1 MDLVTLRLPIARGPS
16 IRLLAGTLLC
26 GVLLALCS
34 TPARASEAGKRTYD
48 IPAGT
53 AEQTLKTFSAQSGFE
68 VLFATKTAG
77 KTTTNVVRGHLTAAE
92 AIKQLLAG
100 TDLAATQDARTGAF
114 TVTTSPAAQTRKGAA
129 LPSGRQTGLTGTIE
143 GRILNASQESL
154 ERALVTIAGTDQ
166 QTLTDGLGFFRLSNV
181 PAGPVELRAFYTGMP
196 QQQRTLVVAPHE
208 TVQADFTLGGAG
220 GDKPAGRETVVLA
233 TVEVTASREMAGSA
247 IAINQRRFA
256 TNLLNVVSTDEYG
269 TIPDGSVGEFLKYVP
284 GVNIDYTG
292 GVANTISLDGAP
304 AANVPVTFNG
314 FNLATTASG
323 DPSVRQNELLQVSIN
338 NISRVEILLSPTPES
353 PGSALA
359 GSVNFVPRSAFERVR
374 PQLTFNVYAAMRD
387 KERELR
393 RTPGPRRDD
402 TFKIQPGFD
411 LAYIRPVN
419 ERFGF
424 TVSAGYGNQYTA
436 EERATTQWRGVSAA
450 TNPAGGLPDTTPD
463 RPYLTRY
470 QINDQVKF
478 NGRSSA
484 GLSFDYRLG
493 SYDWMTVGI
502 TYGSFSSEW
511 TFNSLAFQ
519 LNQVND
525 GFTLARVQS
534 RPGQSELISSQTAR
548 VREGYTYTPTFTYRH
563 NGPIWRAESGLALS
577 ASRNKF
583 YESDRGVAGGITLR
597 RTNVTTAFND
607 IFYLRPGAITVADA
621 ATGAAVDPYALSSY
635 VIASA
640 TSIPVATAVDSQRT
654 AYANLA
660 RAFSVRN
667 MPVTFKAG
675 LDVRDQVRDAA
686 GGQNS
691 YSFVGADGRGT
702 TTPTAAAGSDDGAGV
717 ILDPVLSQ
725 RTQPFGFPK
734 VQWPSADGL
743 WSLYQKN
750 PGYLSVNQNAS
761 YRSEVANTRR
771 ANETISAGF
780 VRIDTSAWQN
790 RVRLVGGVRAE
801 QTNIRAEGPFTDPTL
816 NYLRDGAGNFVP
828 RRDASGNILRDAS
841 GQPLPTLIVPAND
854 ALGVSKL
861 TYLQRGY
868 QVEKEYLRFFPSLNA
883 TFAARENLLVK
894 AAYYESIG
902 RPAFS
907 QYSGGLTLPD
917 TEVVPSPS
925 NRIVV
930 NNANIK
936 PWMARTFKARVEYYF
951 QNGASE
957 VSAGMFRRDYKNF
970 FGSIVLPATPSFLQA
985 YGIESSEY
993 LAYDVATNYNLDGQ
1007 VRSEGVEAA
1016 GSQTLKF
1023 LPSWCGIVQVR
1034 GNVGVLRFAGP
1045 AAANFANFVP
1055 KTINAMIYVKKP
1067 SYSARVG
1074 WNYTSRRRAAAVTGR
1089 SIEEGTFNWTA
1100 PRLYCDV
1107 ELQYFL
1113 TRHLTLYAN
1122 FRNIQD
1128 KPQDGETFGPSTPEV
1143 ARFRT
1148 RSGFGS
1154 TWAFGVQGRF

>member
-1 MDLVTLRLPIARGPS
+1 MTRFLRSSLGLHRKFRVFLWVPLLVLTVIAAETKRAFDL
-16 IRLLAGTLLC
+16 
-26 GVLLALCS
+26 
-34 TPARASEAGKRTYD
+34 
-48 IPAGT
+48 PAGQ
-53 AEQTLKTFSAQSGFE
+53 AAQTLKQFAAQSGREIVFIASE
-68 VLFATKTAG
+68 V
-77 KTTTNVVRGHLTAAE
+77 
-92 AIKQLLAG
+92 AG
-100 TDLAATQDARTGAF
+100 TETTAVQGHFIPREALGLMLSKTGFVVSVDPETGAF
-114 TVTTSPAAQTRKGAA
+114 AVRKPGEFPKEEGAGLPTVTRPERA
-129 LPSGRQTGLTGTIE
+129 GTIE
-143 GRILNASQESL
+143 GRVLNTNQEFL
-154 ERALVTIAGTDQ
+154 ERALVAVAGTAQ
-166 QTLTDGLGFFRLSNV
+166 QTLTDSLGFFRLSGV
-181 PAGPVELRAFYTGMP
+181 PPGPAEIRVFHTGMP
-196 QQQRTLVVAPHE
+196 QQQRTVVVIPEE
-208 TVQADFTLGGAG
+208 TVHADFTLANSAVAK
-220 GDKPAGRETVVLA
+220 KPAGDTVVLEA
-233 TVEVTASREMAGSA
+233 MEVSVSREMAGSA

-256 TNLLNVVSTDEYG
+256 PNQINVVSTDEYG

-374 PQLTFNVYAAMRD
+374 PQLTYNVYASMRD

-393 RTPGPRRDD
+393 KTPGPRKND

-424 TVSAGYGNQYTA
+424 TFSAGYGNQYTS
-436 EERATTQWRGVSAA
+436 EERATTQWRGVGAA
-450 TNPAGGLPDTTPD
+450 TNPTGGLPDTTPD

-470 QINDQVKF
+470 QINDQIKF

-484 GLSFDYRLG
+484 GFSFDYRFG
-493 SYDWMTVGI
+493 TYDRVSLGI

-525 GFTLARVQS
+525 GFTISSVQS
-534 RPGQSELISSQTAR
+534 RPGQSELNLSQTVR
-548 VREGYTYTPTFTYRH
+548 EREGYTYTPTLTYRH
-563 NGPIWRAESGLALS
+563 NGPTWRAESGLAVS
-577 ASRNKF
+577 SSHNKF
-583 YESDRGVAGGITLR
+583 YESDRGVFGGITLR
-597 RTNVTTAFND
+597 RTNVTTAFKD
-607 IFYLRPGAITVADA
+607 VFYLRPGVITVTDA
-621 ATGAAVDPYALSSY
+621 TTGAAVDPYTLSSY
-635 VIASA
+635 AI
-640 TSIPVATAVDSQRT
+640 TTATATPVSTAIDLQRT
-654 AYANLA
+654 AYTNLA
-660 RAFSVRN
+660 RTFSLLNV
-667 MPVTFKAG
+667 PFTVKAG
-675 LDVRDQVRDAA
+675 LDVRDQVRDAS
-686 GGQNS
+686 GGQNT

-702 TTPTAAAGSDDGAGV
+702 TTPTAAGSDDGASV

-750 PGYLSVNQNAS
+750 PGYMTVNQNAY
-761 YRSEVANTRR
+761 YRSDVANSRR
-771 ANETISAGF
+771 ANETISSGF
-780 VRIDTSAWQN
+780 VRVDASGWEN
-790 RVRLVGGVRAE
+790 RLRLVGGVRAE
-801 QTNIRAEGPFTDPTL
+801 QTNLRAEGALADPTL
-816 NYLRDGAGNFVP
+816 NYLRDSAGNFVP
-828 RRDASGNILRDAS
+828 RRDASGKILTDAS
-841 GQPLPTLIVPAND
+841 GQPFPSLIVPTSD

-861 TYLQRGY
+861 TYIQRGY
-868 QVEKEYLRFFPSLNA
+868 HVQKEYLRFFPSLNA
-883 TFAARENLLVK
+883 TLAARENVLIK

-917 TEVVPSPS
+917 TEVAPSSS
-925 NRIVV
+925 NRVVV

-957 VSAGMFRRDYKNF
+957 VSAGLFHRDYKNF
-970 FGSIVLPATPSFLQA
+970 FGSIVFPATKSFLQP
-985 YGIESSEY
+985 YGIESNEY
-993 LAYDVATNYNLDGQ
+993 QNYDVQTNYNLEGQ
-1007 VRSEGVEAA
+1007 VRSEGAEV
-1016 GSQTLKF
+1016 GGRQSLTF
-1023 LPSWCGIVQVR
+1023 LPPWFGTVQVR
-1034 GNVGVLRFAGP
+1034 GNVSVLRFSGP

-1067 SYSARVG
+1067 SYGARVG
-1074 WNYTSRRRAAAVTGR
+1074 WNYTSRRRATAVTGR
-1089 SIEEGTFNWTA
+1089 GIEDGTFNWTA

-1113 TRHLTLYAN
+1113 TRNLTLYAT

-1128 KPQDGETFGPSTPEV
+1128 KPQDGETFGPNTPEV

>member
-1 MDLVTLRLPIARGPS
+1 MITLPRSLPASLVFGVIFVLLRLVAHSETSHAAKSFELAAGPANVTLKQFAEQAGREIVFMAS
-16 IRLLAGTLLC
+16 EVAGTETTAVR
-26 GVLLALCS
+26 GRFIPREAL
-34 TPARASEAGKRTYD
+34 G
-48 IPAGT
+48 
-53 AEQTLKTFSAQSGFE
+53 LM
-68 VLFATKTAG
+68 LG
-77 KTTTNVVRGHLTAAE
+77 KTGLVISVDP
-92 AIKQLLAG
+92 K
-100 TDLAATQDARTGAF
+100 TGAF
-114 TVTTSPAAQTRKGAA
+114 AVRKPGEIPKEQGAGLSTVTRPDR
-129 LPSGRQTGLTGTIE
+129 TGTIE
-143 GRILNASQESL
+143 GRVLNADQEFL
-154 ERALVTIAGTDQ
+154 ERALVAVAGTAQ
-166 QTLTDGLGFFRLSNV
+166 QTLTDSVGFFRLSDV
-181 PAGPVELRAFYTGMP
+181 PPGPAEIRVFYTGMP
-196 QQQRTLVVAPHE
+196 QQQRTVVVIPEE
-208 TVQADFTLGGAG
+208 TVRADFTLANSAVAN
-220 GDKPAGRETVVLA
+220 KPAGDTVVLDA
-233 TVEVTASREMAGSA
+233 MEVSVSREMAGSA

-256 TNLLNVVSTDEYG
+256 PNQINVVSTDEYG

-338 NISRVEILLSPTPES
+338 NIARVEILLSPTPES

-374 PQLTFNVYAAMRD
+374 PQLTYNVYASMRD

-393 RTPGPRRDD
+393 KTPGPRKND

-436 EERATTQWRGVSAA
+436 EERATAQWRGVSAA
-450 TNPAGGLPDTTPD
+450 TNPTGGLPDTTPD
-463 RPYLTRY
+463 RPYLTGY
-470 QINDQVKF
+470 QMNDQIKF

-484 GLSFDYRLG
+484 GLSFDYRFG
-493 SYDWMTVGI
+493 AYDRVSLGI

-525 GFTLARVQS
+525 GFTLSSVQS
-534 RPGQSELISSQTAR
+534 RPGQSEVSQSQTVR
-548 VREGYTYTPTFTYRH
+548 EREGYTYTPTLTYRH
-563 NGPIWRAESGLALS
+563 NGPTWRAESGLAVS
-577 ASRNKF
+577 SSHNTF
-583 YESDRGVAGGITLR
+583 YESDRGVFGGITLR
-597 RTNVTTAFND
+597 RTNVTTAFKD
-607 IFYLRPGAITVADA
+607 IFYLRPGVITVTDA
-621 ATGAAVDPYALSSY
+621 TTGAAVDPYALSSY
-635 VIASA
+635 VITSAASR
-640 TSIPVATAVDSQRT
+640 PVSTAIDLQRT
-654 AYANLA
+654 AYTNLA
-660 RAFSVRN
+660 RTFSLLNV
-667 MPVTFKAG
+667 PFTVKAG
-675 LDVRDQVRDAA
+675 LDVRDQVRDAS
-686 GGQNS
+686 GGQNT
-691 YSFVGADGRGT
+691 YSFVGADGRGS
-702 TTPTAAAGSDDGAGV
+702 TTPTAAGSDDGASV

-750 PGYLSVNQNAS
+750 PGYLTANPNAS
-761 YRSEVANTRR
+761 YRSEVANSRR
-771 ANETISAGF
+771 ANETISSGF
-780 VRIDTSAWQN
+780 VRVDASGWGN
-790 RVRLVGGVRAE
+790 RLRLVGGVRAE
-801 QTNIRAEGPFTDPTL
+801 QTNLRAEGALADPTL
-816 NYLRDGAGNFVP
+816 NYLRDSAGNFVP
-828 RRDASGNILRDAS
+828 RRDASGKIVTDAS
-841 GQPLPTLIVPAND
+841 GQPLPSLIVPTTD

-861 TYLQRGY
+861 TYLSRGY
-868 QVEKEYLRFFPSLNA
+868 RVRKEYLRFFPSLNA
-883 TFAARENLLVK
+883 TFAVRENVLIK
-894 AAYYESIG
+894 AAFYESIG

-917 TEVVPSPS
+917 TEVAPSSS
-925 NRIVV
+925 NRVVV

-936 PWMARTFKARVEYYF
+936 PWTARTFKARVEYYF

-957 VSAGMFRRDYKNF
+957 VSAGLFHREYKNF
-970 FGSIVLPATPSFLQA
+970 FGGIVFPATKAFLQT

-993 LAYDVATNYNLDGQ
+993 LDYDVQTNYNLDGQ
-1007 VRSEGVEAA
+1007 VRSEGAEV
-1016 GSQTLKF
+1016 GGRQSLTF
-1023 LPSWCGIVQVR
+1023 LPPWFGTVQVR
-1034 GNVGVLRFAGP
+1034 GNVSVLRFSGP

-1067 SYSARVG
+1067 SYGARVG

-1089 SIEEGTFNWTA
+1089 GIEAGTFNWTA

-1113 TRHLTLYAN
+1113 TRNLTLYATS
-1122 FRNIQD
+1122 RNVQD
-1128 KPQDGETFGPSTPEV
+1128 KPQDGETFGPNTPEV

-1154 TWAFGVQGRF
+1154 TWSLGVQGRF

>member
-1 MDLVTLRLPIARGPS
+1 MNLTTMRLPIARGFIS
-16 IRLLAGTLLC
+16 RLFVGTLLC
-26 GVLLALCS
+26 GVLFVLWS
-34 TPARASEAGKRTYD
+34 TSTRAAEAVRRTYD
-48 IPAGT
+48 IPAGI

-77 KTTTNVVRGHLTAAE
+77 KTATHAVRGELTAAE
-92 AIKQLLAG
+92 AIIQLLAG
-100 TDLAATQDARTGAF
+100 TDLAATQDGKTGAF
-114 TVTTSPAAQTRKGAA
+114 TVTSTPAAQTKKGAA
-129 LPSGRQTGLTGTIE
+129 PQKVTRPEMTGTIE
-143 GRILNASQESL
+143 GRVLNANQESL
-154 ERALVTIAGTDQ
+154 ERALVAIAGTDQ
-166 QTLTDGLGFFRLSNV
+166 QTLTDSLGFFRLRNV
-181 PAGPVELRAFYTGMP
+181 PAGPVEIRTFYTGMP
-196 QQQRTLVVAPHE
+196 QQQRTLVVSPNE
-208 TVQADFTLGGAG
+208 TLHADFTLGSSV
-220 GDKPAGRETVVLA
+220 GDKQAARETVVLE
-233 TVEVTASREMAGSA
+233 TMEVSASREMAGSA

-256 TNLLNVVSTDEYG
+256 TNLINVVSTDEYG
-269 TIPDGSVGEFLKYVP
+269 TIPDGSVGEFLKYIP

-353 PGSALA
+353 PGAALA

-374 PQLTFNVYAAMRD
+374 PLLTFNVYASMRD

-393 RTPGPRRDD
+393 RTPGPRTND

-419 ERFGF
+419 ERFGITF
-424 TVSAGYGNQYTA
+424 SAGYGNQYTA
-436 EERATTQWRGVSAA
+436 EERATTQWRGVSVA
-450 TNPAGGLPDTTPD
+450 TNPPGGLPDTTPD

-470 QINDQVKF
+470 QINDQIKF

-493 SYDWMTVGI
+493 SNDWMSLGI

-511 TFNSLAFQ
+511 TFNNLAFQ

-525 GFTLARVQS
+525 GFTISSVQS
-534 RPGQSELISSQTAR
+534 RPGQSELNISQTAR

-563 NGPIWRAESGLALS
+563 NGPTWRAEAGLALS
-577 ASRNKF
+577 ASHNKF
-583 YESDRGVAGGITLR
+583 YESDRGVFGGITLR
-597 RTNVTTAFND
+597 RTNVTTAFNE
-607 IFYLRPGAITVADA
+607 IFYLRPGAITVTDA
-621 ATGAAVDPYALSSY
+621 TTGAAVDPYALSSY
-635 VIASA
+635 VITAA
-640 TSIPVATAVDSQRT
+640 TSTPVSTAVDSQRT

-660 RAFSVRN
+660 RALSLLNV
-667 MPVTFKAG
+667 PLTFKVG

-702 TTPTAAAGSDDGAGV
+702 TTPTAAAGSDDRAGV

-750 PGYLSVNQNAS
+750 PGFMSVNQNS
-761 YRSEVANTRR
+761 FYRSNVANSRR

-780 VRIDTSAWQN
+780 VRIDTSAWQS

-801 QTNIRAEGPFTDPTL
+801 QTNIRAEGALTDPTL
-816 NYLRDGAGNFVP
+816 NYLRDSAGNFVP
-828 RRDASGNILRDAS
+828 RRDASGNILKDAS
-841 GQPLPTLIVPAND
+841 GQPLPTLIVPTTD
-854 ALGVSKL
+854 ALGFSKL
-861 TYLQRGY
+861 TYIQRGY
-868 QVEKEYLRFFPSLNA
+868 HVRKEYLRFFPSLNA
-883 TFAARENLLVK
+883 TFTARENVLVK

-917 TEVVPSPS
+917 TEAVPSPS

-936 PWMARTFKARVEYYF
+936 PWMARTFKARLEYYF

-957 VSAGMFRRDYKNF
+957 VSAGVFRRDYKNF
-970 FGSIVLPATPSFLQA
+970 FGSIVLPATKPFLQT

-993 LAYDVATNYNLDGQ
+993 LAYDVSTNYNLDGQ
-1007 VRSEGVEAA
+1007 VRSEGVEA
-1016 GSQTLKF
+1016 GGRQTVMF
-1023 LPSWCGIVQVR
+1023 LPAWCGTVQVR
-1034 GNVGVLRFAGP
+1034 GNVGVLRFSGP
-1045 AAANFANFVP
+1045 AAANFSNFVP
-1055 KTINAMIYVKKP
+1055 KTLNAMIYVKKP

-1089 SIEEGTFNWTA
+1089 SIEDGTFNWTA

-1128 KPQDGETFGPSTPEV
+1128 KPQDGETFGPNTPEV

>member
-1 MDLVTLRLPIARGPS
+1 MNPTTLRPAIARGIIS
-16 IRLLAGTLLC
+16 RLFVGTLLC
-26 GVLLALCS
+26 AVLFTLLS
-34 TPARASEAGKRTYD
+34 TSTRAAEAVRTYD
-48 IPAGT
+48 IPAGI
-53 AEQTLKTFSAQSGFE
+53 AEQTLKTFSAQSGCE
-68 VLFATKTAG
+68 VLFATKTVG
-77 KTTTNVVRGHLTAAE
+77 KTATNAVRGDFTAAE

-100 TDLAATQDARTGAF
+100 TGLAATQDGKTGAF
-114 TVTTSPAAQTRKGAA
+114 TVTSTPAAQTKRGAA
-129 LPSGRQTGLTGTIE
+129 PPTVTRSELTGTIE
-143 GRILNASQESL
+143 GRVLNANQEFL
-154 ERALVTIAGTDQ
+154 ERALVAIAGTDQ
-166 QTLTDGLGFFRLSNV
+166 QTLTDSLGFFRLSNV
-181 PAGPVELRAFYTGMP
+181 PAGPVEIRTFYTGMP
-196 QQQRTLVVAPHE
+196 QQQRTLMVTPNE
-208 TVQADFTLGGAG
+208 TIHADFTLGSSV
-220 GDKPAGRETVVLA
+220 GDKKAGRETVVLE
-233 TVEVTASREMAGSA
+233 TMEVSASREMAGSA

-256 TNLLNVVSTDEYG
+256 PNLINVVSTDEYG
-269 TIPDGSVGEFLKYVP
+269 TIPDGSVGEFLKYIP

-292 GVANTISLDGAP
+292 GVANTISIDGAP

-374 PQLTFNVYAAMRD
+374 PQLTFNVYASMRD

-393 RTPGPRRDD
+393 KTPGPRKND

-419 ERFGF
+419 ERFGITF
-424 TVSAGYGNQYTA
+424 SAGYGNQYTA
-436 EERATTQWRGVSAA
+436 EERATTQWRGVSVA
-450 TNPAGGLPDTTPD
+450 TNPSGGLPDTTPD

-470 QINDQVKF
+470 QINDQIKF

-493 SYDWMTVGI
+493 TYDWMSLGI

-511 TFNSLAFQ
+511 TFNTLAFQ

-525 GFTLARVQS
+525 GFTLSSVQS
-534 RPGQSELISSQTAR
+534 RPGQSELNDSQTVR
-548 VREGYTYTPTFTYRH
+548 VREGYTYTPTLTYRH
-563 NGPIWRAESGLALS
+563 NGPTWRAEAGLALS
-577 ASRNKF
+577 ASHNTF
-583 YESDRGVAGGITLR
+583 YESDRGVFGGITLR

-607 IFYLRPGAITVADA
+607 IFYLRPGAITVKDA
-621 ATGAAVDPYALSSY
+621 TTGAAVDPYALSSY
-635 VIASA
+635 VITAA
-640 TSIPVATAVDSQRT
+640 TATPVSTAVDSQRT
-654 AYANLA
+654 AYTNVT
-660 RAFSVRN
+660 RVFSILNV
-667 MPVTFKAG
+667 PFTVKAG

-717 ILDPVLSQ
+717 VLDPVLSQ

-734 VQWPSADGL
+734 VEWPSADGL

-750 PGYLSVNQNAS
+750 PGFMSVNQNS
-761 YRSEVANTRR
+761 FYRSDVANSRR

-801 QTNIRAEGPFTDPTL
+801 QTNIRAEGALADPTL
-816 NYLRDGAGNFVP
+816 NYLRDSAGNFVP
-828 RRDASGNILRDAS
+828 RRDASGNILKDAS
-841 GQPLPTLIVPAND
+841 GQPLPTLIVPTTD

-861 TYLQRGY
+861 TYIQRGY
-868 QVEKEYLRFFPSLNA
+868 HVRKEYLRFFPSLNA
-883 TFAARENLLVK
+883 TFAARENVLVK

-917 TEVVPSPS
+917 TEVAPSAS

-970 FGSIVLPATPSFLQA
+970 FGSIVLPATKPFLQT

-993 LAYDVATNYNLDGQ
+993 LAYDVSTNYNLDGQ
-1007 VRSEGVEAA
+1007 VRSEGVEAE
-1016 GSQTLKF
+1016 GSQKLKF
-1023 LPSWCGIVQVR
+1023 LPSWCGTVQVR
-1034 GNVGVLRFAGP
+1034 GNVGVLRFSGP
-1045 AAANFANFVP
+1045 AAANFSNFVP

-1089 SIEEGTFNWTA
+1089 SIEDGTFNWTA

-1128 KPQDGETFGPSTPEV
+1128 KPQDGETFGPNTPEV